1 MEHCRYRLGLRAI
14 GSILHTNPAPATN
27 AILFGPVASRMGVF
41 PGRARFW
48 LAMLGI
54 PLQVAVEVVRRSSR
68 PFGRAHALL
77 DLRPQMLRGFAADW
91 RL

>member
-27 AILFGPVASRMGVF
+27 AILFGPVASRMV
-41 PGRARFW
+41 
-48 LAMLGI
+48 LGI